1 LSNSLEKFAMK
12 KTLIALAAL
21 ASVSAFAQSSVTLSG
36 KLGVGFQKAQAGI
49 GGMSVTDGDLK
60 VTAVEDLG
68 GGLKATAAAEFL
80 NRGRQTATSGRDA
93 TIALSGGFGSVTV
106 GNIEAG
112 NGIIGRGFAGAP
124 VSLATGYDGAILDGA
139 LNADYFNYT
148 APAMN
153 GVSVGVSR
161 LDSIGSAVGSSAGKG
176 DLQANVLAVNYAAGP
191 LSAGVDTTKFYG
203 STTVSRTRASA
214 SYDLGVATVG
224 FGYSKKQG
232 TDRQTAMGVKVPMGA
247 VTLGAIYAKNG
258 TAKGYGVGMDYAF
271 SKSTVLNV
279 SYGDET
285 SDANGT
291 QYRVRLLKSF

>member
-1 LSNSLEKFAMK
+1 
-12 KTLIALAAL
+12 
-21 ASVSAFAQSSVTLSG
+21 VTLSG
-36 KLGVGFQKAQAGI
+36 KLAVGFQKAQGGV

-68 GGLKATAAAEFL
+68 GGLKATANAEMT
-80 NRGRQTATSGRDA
+80 NRGRQSAIAGRDA
-93 TIALSGGFGSVTV
+93 TIGLSGGFGSVTV
-106 GNIEAG
+106 GNIEIG
-112 NGIIGRGFAGAP
+112 NGIVGRAFAGAP

-139 LNADYFNYT
+139 ANGDIVAFT
-148 APAMN
+148 SPSMN
-153 GVSVGVSR
+153 GLTVGVTR
-161 LDSIGSAVGSSAGKG
+161 ADSIGSAVGESAGKG
-176 DLQANVLAVNYAAGP
+176 TLQANVLAVNYAAGA

-203 STTVSRTRASA
+203 TSTASRTRASA
-214 SYDLGVATVG
+214 SYDLGIASVG

-258 TAKGYGVGMDYAF
+258 AAKGYGVGMDYAL
-271 SKSTVLNV
+271 SKRTALNV

-291 QYRVRLLKSF
+291 QYRVRLLHSF

>member
-1 LSNSLEKFAMK
+1 MK
-12 KTLIALAAL
+12 KTLIALATL
-21 ASVSAFAQSSVTLSG
+21 AAVSGTAFAQSSVTLSG
-36 KLGVGFQKAQAGI
+36 KYAVGYQKAQAGI
-49 GGMSVTDGDLK
+49 AGLQTTDGDLK

-93 TIALSGGFGSVTV
+93 TVSLSGGFGSVTV

-124 VSLATGYDGAILDGA
+124 VSLATGYDGAILDGVA
-139 LNADYFNYT
+139 NADYFNYT
-148 APAMN
+148 TPAMN
-153 GVSVGVSR
+153 GVTVSVMR
-161 LDSIGSAVGSSAGKG
+161 LDSVGSAAGDSAGKG
-176 DLQANVLAVNYAAGP
+176 TLQANVLALNYAAGP
-191 LSAGVDTTKFYG
+191 LSAGIDTTSFAG
-203 STTVSRTRASA
+203 STTVSRLRASA
-214 SYDLGVATVG
+214 SYDLGAAVLG
-224 FGYSKKQG
+224 FGYSKKEG
-232 TDRQTAMGVKVPMGA
+232 TVAQTAMGVKVPMGA

-271 SKSTVLNV
+271 SKLTTLNV

-291 QYRVRLLKSF
+291 QYRVRLMKAF